1 MDYLRTIDRVAQKLN
16 LNLKACSVY
25 TSDSTQPEFIKIED
39 TIKEESNDFIENIFI
54 NEPDFGD
61 SDTMEIE
68 NIEVNESVNNFKLEE
83 TVEDLKRTRLAETS
97 RKRKKRDK
105 AIAKSKDSKIVQAV
119 AKTKRI
125 IKRRM
130 PDNGFLPDFN
140 FDEFQTKYNVRID
153 ILSKEEQLR
162 EVEGRKMAASFTLAA
177 FGCEVCGKG
186 FATKAVYDGHMA
198 KHSVVSR
205 NYVTSKF
212 KTRQGGFR

>member
-61 SDTMEIE
+61 SDTMDNE
-68 NIEVNESVNNFKLEE
+68 NIEVNESVNNFKQEE

-105 AIAKSKDSKIVQAV
+105 AIAKSKDSKIVQAD

-212 KTRQGGFR
+212 KTRQGGVR